1 MIDSGMICSIL
12 FMNHIGLGVIRE
24 ALQSAEYYVH
34 HSNTANIRN
43 ISTIRKVNRGIQSFI
58 FVSGT
63 GLHTVINYY
72 HLAYDADE
80 LKNKFFSIIGRRDL
94 IE

>member
-34 HSNTANIRN
+34 HSDSSNIKN
-43 ISTIRKVNRGIQSFI
+43 VTTIRKVNRGNKSFV

-63 GLHTVINYY
+63 GLHAVIDYY